1 MESGTDL
8 PRVPPSEPPGTTA
21 GRPRARGPVAAV
33 VALAIVG
40 ALVAAGVYVVNREG
54 TTGAPSG
61 KGSAATSAGAS
72 SQGSGARAPA
82 NEVTVRVT
90 AEDGRSWVSVKD
102 STGELLYDGLLRQG
116 ETRTFSAE
124 ESIDLVLGEP
134 SVLSLVVNG
143 RKTDDDFPSG
153 KVKRLTYTKDD

>member
-54 TTGAPSG
+54 TTGAPS

-90 AEDGRSWVSVKD
+90 AEDGRSWVSAKD

-143 RKTDDDFPSG
+143 RKTDDDFPAG